1 MTIEEKLKRVE
12 NELAYANSHID
23 DIKEMLNVPEEVKN
37 FLLVISVHEDV
48 PKEVREKASTLWK
61 KVY

>member
-23 DIKEMLNVPEEVKN
+23 DIKEMLSVPEEVKN

-48 PKEVREKASTLWK
+48 PEEVREKAGTLWK